1 MQPTI
6 IWELTGSTI
15 NINDAFHYN
24 QYSRINEN
32 KHIVCKTSTS
42 STRPI
47 VVRNEGQRLQL
58 LIKRSVRN
66 VRVETKIKYF
76 IFFLNN

>member
-32 KHIVCKTSTS
+32 KHIACKTSTS
-42 STRPI
+42 STRPV

-58 LIKRSVRN
+58 LIKRSVVRN
-66 VRVETKIKYF
+66 VMVETK
-76 IFFLNN
+76 LNNSFSF